1 MTSKIFITGG
11 TGFIGRRLT
20 EYLIENNHDVTV
32 LTRQGDTQRPIHK
45 AVYMQ
50 GDASRPGFWQEAL
63 PHHSL
68 IINLAG
74 APIFTSWN
82 QHKKKNILQSRVY
95 ATRNIVNSLV
105 QSKNHSVHLISASA
119 VGFYGFHG
127 GEVLDEDAPPGDDFL
142 SHVTQEWEKEATAA
156 SDHGIPVT
164 VIRLGVV
171 LGRGGGALR
180 EFEKVSQQFS
190 GAHLGHGKQWVS
202 WIHLQDVCRAL
213 SFLIGR
219 PQMTGPVNLTSPYP
233 VRNMDVTRVLA
244 ELTDETPGSGAIPA
258 FLLKL
263 RLGEFSELL
272 LKGQRVIPYRLSE
285 AGFEFQFPYIKD
297 ALEDLMR

>member
-20 EYLIENNHDVTV
+20 EYFSEKDADVTV
-32 LTRQGDTQRPIHK
+32 LTRKENIQNPIHK
-45 AVYMQ
+45 AVYIQ
-50 GDASRPGFWQEAL
+50 GDAVRPGPWQEVL
-63 PHHSL
+63 PHQSF

-82 QHKKKNILQSRVY
+82 QRKKEDILQSRVY
-95 ATRNIVNSLV
+95 ATRNIVNSLI
-105 QSKNHSVHLISASA
+105 QSKNLSSHLISASA

-127 GEVLDEDAPPGDDFL
+127 SEVLDEKDSPGDDFL
-142 SHVTQEWEKEATAA
+142 AQVTQEWEKEASAA

-164 VIRLGVV
+164 VMRLGVV
-171 LGRGGGALR
+171 LGRGGGALH
-180 EFEKVSQQFS
+180 EFEKISRQFS

-213 SFLIGR
+213 SFLIENS
-219 PQMTGPVNLTSPYP
+219 QMTGPVNLTSPYP
-233 VRNMDVTRVLA
+233 VRNMDITRVLA
-244 ELTDETPGSGAIPA
+244 EITGESPGSGSIPA

-272 LKGQRVIPYRLSE
+272 LKGQRVIPSRLSE
-285 AGFEFQFPYIKD
+285 AGFEFQFPYIKE
-297 ALEDLMR
+297 ALEDLLT